1 MLCVEAALTVDIFVA
16 VSKLKMLSINLVYV
30 KKKKKKRFALKFS
43 YCRKCFEH

>member
-1 MLCVEAALTVDIFVA
+1 MLCVVAALTVDIFVA

-30 KKKKKKRFALKFS
+30 KKKKRFALKFS